1 MRSGPERELSLS
13 IGALGAI
20 LVLTALVAINLLE
33 RMTPALA
40 DVLQENVDSMDAAG
54 NMLASLAAAR
64 LPEAE
69 AAAARG
75 RFLAALE
82 DAAQN
87 RSEPEEAALL
97 EELRAVEGAAFRGEP
112 LAIQR
117 ALGALASLGRVNRAA
132 AQRANS
138 EAKRL
143 GSAGAW
149 AVALLGMFGFG
160 ATLFVTRRLTRRLLL
175 PLYEMDRVLSALE
188 QGDRLQRCATRGM
201 PTRQHELLSRL
212 NRLVDASVQSIN
224 SGASVPETSS
234 GLTPWLLDAWGAA
247 LALLDAEGRVL
258 SANRAALELLGS
270 ERGPSLREAMSRAL
284 EGVAHDSV
292 APLRRSERWVL
303 VALTETTDVSRRDGA
318 QEPDAKVR

>member
-1 MRSGPERELSLS
+1 MRSGAERELSLS

-40 DVLQENVDSMDAAG
+40 EVLEENVDSMDAAG
-54 NMLASLAAAR
+54 SMLASLAAAR

-97 EELRAVEGAAFRGEP
+97 EELRGVEEAAFRGEP

-117 ALGALASLGRVNRAA
+117 ALGALEALGRVNRVA
-132 AQRANS
+132 AQRANG

-149 AVALLGMFGFG
+149 AVALLGMLGFG
-160 ATLFVTRRLTRRLLL
+160 ASLFVTRRLTRRLLL
-175 PLYEMDRVLSALE
+175 PLYEMDRVLAAVE

-201 PTRQHELLSRL
+201 PPRQHELLSRL
-212 NRLVDASVQSIN
+212 NRLVDASVQRAD
-224 SGASVPETSS
+224 SGGSAAEASS
-234 GLTPWLLDAWGAA
+234 GLTPWLLDAWGGA

-284 EGVAHDSV
+284 QGVVSDGVAT
-292 APLRRSERWVL
+292 LRRSERWVL
-303 VALTETTDVSRRDGA
+303 VALSEVPEPSRRDGA
-318 QEPDAKVR
+318 KEPDATAR